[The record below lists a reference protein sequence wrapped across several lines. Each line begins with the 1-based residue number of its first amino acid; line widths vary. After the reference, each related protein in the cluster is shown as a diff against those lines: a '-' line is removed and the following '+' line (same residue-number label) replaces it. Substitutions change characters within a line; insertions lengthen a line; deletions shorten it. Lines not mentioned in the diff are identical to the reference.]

1 MNKGGSMSESQLL
14 TAKDLPTIKKL
25 ADKFQ
30 RCVANG
36 NITPLVQ
43 VGVSAVFLRKNGL
56 IMYVQK
62 EDECAGR

>member
-1 MNKGGSMSESQLL
+1 MSDERLL
-14 TAKDLPTIKKL
+14 KTQDLKTIKTL

-43 VGVSAVFLRKNGL
+43 VGCDSVFLRKNGL
-56 IMYVQK
+56 ILTVRK
-62 EDECAGR
+62 ERECEVR

>member
-1 MNKGGSMSESQLL
+1 MNESQLL
-14 TAKDLPTIKKL
+14 TAKDLPTIKQL

-43 VGVSAVFLRKNGL
+43 VGVSSVFLRKNGL

-62 EDECAGR
+62 EDDCAGR

>member
-1 MNKGGSMSESQLL
+1 MNQL
-14 TAKDLPTIKKL
+14 TQKDMPTIKKL

-36 NITPLVQ
+36 DITPIVD
-43 VGVSAVFLRKNGL
+43 VGCSCVFLRKNGL
-56 IMYVQK
+56 IITVEREV

>member
-1 MNKGGSMSESQLL
+1 MNQL
-14 TAKDLPTIKKL
+14 TQKDLPTIKKL

-43 VGVSAVFLRKNGL
+43 VGVDVVFLRKNGL
-56 IMYVQK
+56 IITVQREV

>member
-1 MNKGGSMSESQLL
+1 MSQL
-14 TAKDLPTIKKL
+14 TKKDLPAIKKL

-43 VGVSAVFLRKNGL
+43 VGCSCVFLRENGL
-56 IMYVQK
+56 IITVQREA
-62 EDECAGR
+62 EDAPNPS

>member
-1 MNKGGSMSESQLL
+1 MSKGGSMSESQLL

-25 ADKFQ
+25 ADKFH